1 METPIHGMA
10 HLFDQLGLPSDAV
23 AIDQFIASHSP
34 LPSAVR
40 LAEAAFWTTAQAEF
54 LREGMLVDADWA
66 DVIDALNE
74 GLCGLRH

>member
-23 AIDQFIASHSP
+23 AIDQFIASHRP

-40 LAEAAFWTTAQAEF
+40 LAEAVFWTPAQAEF
-54 LREGMLVDADWA
+54 LREGILIDADWA
-66 DVIDALNE
+66 EVIDALNE
-74 GLCGLRH
+74 GLCGHRH